1 MSAPSLPPM
10 LFDKL
15 VRAALEED
23 LGRAGD
29 ITTLATIPAGT
40 QAIAVMAARKA
51 GVIAGLPVAQETFRQ
66 IDPSLKF
73 EILHAD
79 GSKVAAG
86 TALARISGEA
96 RSILTAERVALNFV
110 SRMCGTASLTAR
122 YAELIA
128 HTKAKVCCTRKTTPG
143 LRALEKYAVRC
154 GGGMNHRFGLD
165 DAILI
170 KDNHIA
176 VSGSITAALR
186 AAKAAIGHLVKIEIE
201 VDNLDQL
208 DEVLAEGAD
217 VVLLDNMTPDQ
228 MREAVR
234 RIAGRMKTEA
244 SGGVRL
250 DNIKEIAEA
259 GVDLV
264 SSGSITHSAP
274 VLDIGLDIEI
284 GRS

>member
-1 MSAPSLPPM
+1 
-10 LFDKL
+10 
-15 VRAALEED
+15 
-23 LGRAGD
+23 
-29 ITTLATIPAGT
+29 
-40 QAIAVMAARKA
+40 MAARKA
-51 GVIAGLPVAQETFRQ
+51 GVISGLPVAQETFRQ

-79 GSKVAAG
+79 GSKVEAG

-110 SRMCGTASLTAR
+110 SRMCGTATLTAR
-122 YAELIA
+122 HAELIA